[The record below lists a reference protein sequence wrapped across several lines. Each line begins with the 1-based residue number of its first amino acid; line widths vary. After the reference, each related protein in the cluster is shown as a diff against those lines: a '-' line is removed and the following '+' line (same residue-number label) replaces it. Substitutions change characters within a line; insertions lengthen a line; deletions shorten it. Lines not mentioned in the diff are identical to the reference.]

1 MKNKTTSSQEKQ
13 KCEECKKPKEVEI
26 QTEPYTMEE
35 LELAMTLLNRFG
47 LSREEVEW
55 LVNLNNR
62 ALKDNK
68 RAGCGKCV
76 VQVKKNLTNLYNR
89 KMAGL

>member
-1 MKNKTTSSQEKQ
+1 MKDKTIKSPEKQ
-13 KCEECKKPKEVEI
+13 KCETCKKPKEVEI
-26 QTEPYTMEE
+26 NTLPYTMEE
-35 LELAMTLLNRFG
+35 LELAMTLVPQYG
-47 LSREEVEW
+47 LSREQTEW

-68 RAGCGKCV
+68 TAGCGKCV

-89 KMAGL
+89 LLNEQ